1 MSNPSK
7 LLRNPLV
14 LIASG
19 IVLLGLVVS
28 IAITRS
34 MGPDEKERVESGEK
48 RVIQPSKS
56 SVPPS
61 RSSEG
66 SSRGGPRKSQ
76 GKEIQGD
83 GHIVAVPEKS
93 RRQEFMTAISVRARN
108 ELKGLREQYKT
119 EFDSAESRKEFS
131 DTLRNITDPEERQRL
146 LLERTTA
153 LRVARNK
160 MDAQKGFPGRA
171 REKRLIDLMQ
181 VQNLWR
187 MNTFVARNASLTGE
201 AGKFDD
207 RLAEWAVNSEDM
219 SDEEFHTTF
228 NELRHDLNVL
238 RGRNQSGARP
248 QPSIPK

>member
-1 MSNPSK
+1 MSKPSK
-7 LLRNPLV
+7 LLLNPLV
-14 LIASG
+14 LTASG
-19 IVLLGLVVS
+19 IVLLGVVS
-28 IAITRS
+28 IAIIRS
-34 MGPDEKERVESGEK
+34 MAPDEKEGVESGEK
-48 RVIQPSKS
+48 SAIRPAKS
-56 SVPPS
+56 SVHPS
-61 RSSEG
+61 RSSGG
-66 SSRGGPRKSQ
+66 SSPGGPRKSQ
-76 GKEIQGD
+76 GKEIQVD
-83 GHIVAVPEKS
+83 GKIVAVPEKS
-93 RRQEFMTAISVRARN
+93 KRQEFMTTISVRARN

-131 DTLRNITDPEERQRL
+131 DTLRNVTDPEERKRL

-153 LRVARNK
+153 LRMARNK

-248 QPSIPK
+248 QPSVPK

>member
-1 MSNPSK
+1 MSKPFK

-19 IVLLGLVVS
+19 LILLGVVA

-34 MGPDEKERVESGEK
+34 MAPEEKESAESGEK
-48 RVIQPSKS
+48 IAIPPAKS
-56 SVPPS
+56 SVHPS
-61 RSSEG
+61 RSSKG
-66 SSRGGPRKSQ
+66 SSPGGPRKSQ

-83 GHIVAVPEKS
+83 GNIVAVPGKS
-93 RRQEFMTAISVRARN
+93 KRQEFMTALSVRARN
-108 ELKGLREQYKT
+108 ELKGLRMQYQT

-131 DTLRNITDPEERQRL
+131 DTLRNVTDPEERKRL

-153 LRVARNK
+153 MRIARNK

-171 REKRLIDLMQ
+171 REKRLIALMQ

-187 MNTFVARNASLTGE
+187 MTAFVARNDSLTGE

-207 RLAEWAVNSEDM
+207 RLAEWAATSEDM
-219 SDEEFHTTF
+219 SDEEFHASF
-228 NELRHDLNVL
+228 NELRHALNDL
-238 RGRNQSGARP
+238 RGRNQSNTRP
-248 QPSIPK
+248 QPSVPK